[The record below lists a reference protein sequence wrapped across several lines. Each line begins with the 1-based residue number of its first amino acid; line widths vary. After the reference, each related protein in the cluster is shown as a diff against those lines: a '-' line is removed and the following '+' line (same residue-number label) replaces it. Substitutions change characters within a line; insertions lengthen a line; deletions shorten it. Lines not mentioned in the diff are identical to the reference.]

1 MTLLRTRF
9 GIVCLVAG
17 VAILW
22 AAACGGEDPAPTP
35 APTNTPAPTAT
46 AIPTPEPTA
55 TPTPEPTATPT
66 PEPTATPTPE
76 PTATPTPEAMPEPE
90 PTEEAPSPSEEKM
103 EEDADKME
111 EDSDKMSAEEEAP
124 LATAAASLVGS
135 WKGGMLA
142 MGLQIP
148 FTIDFALEGDVL
160 TGLMSVPAQGVENAP
175 LTDITLENGML
186 LIQDAES
193 GMVLDAEY
201 DGVQIKGTFSVQDF
215 QFGFTMTRA
224 E

>member
-9 GIVCLVAG
+9 GILCVVAG
-17 VAILW
+17 LAIIW
-22 AAACGGEDPAPTP
+22 AAACGGEEPAPTP

-66 PEPTATPTPE
+66 PE
-76 PTATPTPEAMPEPE
+76 AMPEPE
-90 PTEEAPSPSEEKM
+90 STEADPTPSAEMMDEDAEKM
-103 EEDADKME
+103 SGDAEVME
-111 EDSDKMSAEEEAP
+111 EEEAP
-124 LATAAASLVGS
+124 LATDAASLVGS

-148 FTIDFALEGDVL
+148 FTIDFALDGDVL

-175 LTDITLENGML
+175 LTDITLEAGML
-186 LIQDAES
+186 LIKDEES

>member
-1 MTLLRTRF
+1 
-9 GIVCLVAG
+9 
-17 VAILW
+17 
-22 AAACGGEDPAPTP
+22 
-35 APTNTPAPTAT
+35 
-46 AIPTPEPTA
+46 
-55 TPTPEPTATPT
+55 
-66 PEPTATPTPE
+66 
-76 PTATPTPEAMPEPE
+76 MPEPE
-90 PTEEAPSPSEEKM
+90 PTEAAPTPSAEMMDEDTEKM
-103 EEDADKME
+103 PEE
-111 EDSDKMSAEEEAP
+111 EEEAP
-124 LATAAASLVGS
+124 LATDAASLVGS
-135 WKGGMLA
+135 WEGGMLA

-148 FTIDFALEGDVL
+148 FTIEFALEGDVL

-175 LTDITLENGML
+175 LTDISLEAGML

>member
-1 MTLLRTRF
+1 MTLMRTRF
-9 GIVCLVAG
+9 WILCLGAG
-17 VAILW
+17 AAILW
-22 AAACGGEDPAPTP
+22 SAACGGEEPVPTP
-35 APTNTPAPTAT
+35 APTNTPDPTAT
-46 AIPTPEPTA
+46 ATPTPEPPATPTPEPTS

-66 PEPTATPTPE
+66 PEPTPE
-76 PTATPTPEAMPEPE
+76 PTATPAPEAMPEPE
-90 PTEEAPSPSEEKM
+90 PTEAAPTPSAEMMDEDTEKM
-103 EEDADKME
+103 SE
-111 EDSDKMSAEEEAP
+111 EEEAP
-124 LATAAASLVGS
+124 LATDAASLVGS

-148 FTIDFALEGDVL
+148 FTIEFALEGDVL

-175 LTDITLENGML
+175 LTDISLEAGML

>member
-1 MTLLRTRF
+1 MNLLRTRF
-9 GIVCLVAG
+9 GILCLVAG

-22 AAACGGEDPAPTP
+22 SAACGGEEPAPTP
-35 APTNTPAPTAT
+35 APTNTPVPTAT
-46 AIPTPEPTA
+46 ATPTPEPTA

-90 PTEEAPSPSEEKM
+90 PTEAAPTPSAEVM
-103 EEDADKME
+103 DEDAAMMDE
-111 EDSDKMSAEEEAP
+111 EEEAP
-124 LATAAASLVGS
+124 LATDAASLVGS

-148 FTIDFALEGDVL
+148 FTIDFALEGDAL
-160 TGLMSVPAQGVENAP
+160 TGLISVPAQGVENAP
-175 LTDITLENGML
+175 LTDITLEAGML
-186 LIQDAES
+186 VIKDEES

>member
-1 MTLLRTRF
+1 M
-9 GIVCLVAG
+9 
-17 VAILW
+17 LW
-22 AAACGGEDPAPTP
+22 AAACGGEEPAPTP

-90 PTEEAPSPSEEKM
+90 PTEEAPTSSEEKM
-103 EEDADKME
+103 DGDGEKMDEDTDN
-111 EDSDKMSAEEEAP
+111 MSAEEEAP
-124 LATAAASLVGS
+124 LATDAASLVGS

-175 LTDITLENGML
+175 LTDITLEGGML

>member
-9 GIVCLVAG
+9 GILCLVAG

-22 AAACGGEDPAPTP
+22 SAACGGEEPVPTP

-66 PEPTATPTPE
+66 PEPTATPAPE

-90 PTEEAPSPSEEKM
+90 PTEAAPTPTAEM
-103 EEDADKME
+103 MMDEDAEMMDG
-111 EDSDKMSAEEEAP
+111 EEEAP
-124 LATAAASLVGS
+124 PATDAASLAGS

-175 LTDITLENGML
+175 LTDITLEAGML
-186 LIQDAES
+186 VIKDEES

>member
-103 EEDADKME
+103 EEDADKM
-111 EDSDKMSAEEEAP
+111 SAEEEAP
-124 LATAAASLVGS
+124 LATDAASLVGS

>member
-9 GIVCLVAG
+9 WILCLFAG
-17 VAILW
+17 AAILW
-22 AAACGGEDPAPTP
+22 SAACGGEEPAPTP
-35 APTNTPAPTAT
+35 APTSTPSPTAT
-46 AIPTPEPTA
+46 STPAPEPTA
-55 TPTPEPTATPT
+55 TPTPEPTPTPT

-90 PTEEAPSPSEEKM
+90 PTEEAPTPSAEMMDEDAEKM
-103 EEDADKME
+103 P
-111 EDSDKMSAEEEAP
+111 EEEEPA
-124 LATAAASLVGS
+124 LATDAASLVGS

-148 FTIDFALEGDVL
+148 FTIEFALEGDVL

-175 LTDITLENGML
+175 LTDISLESGML

-201 DGVQIKGTFSVQDF
+201 DGVQIEGTFSVQDF

>member
-9 GIVCLVAG
+9 GILCVVAG
-17 VAILW
+17 LAILW
-22 AAACGGEDPAPTP
+22 AAACGGEEPAPTP

-90 PTEEAPSPSEEKM
+90 STEADPTPSAEMMDEDAEM
-103 EEDADKME
+103 MDEDADKME
-111 EDSDKMSAEEEAP
+111 GEEAP
-124 LATAAASLVGS
+124 LATDAASLVGS

-148 FTIDFALEGDVL
+148 FTIEFALEGDVL

-175 LTDITLENGML
+175 LTDITLEAGML
-186 LIQDAES
+186 LIKDEES

-201 DGVQIKGTFSVQDF
+201 DGVEIKGTFSVQDF

>member
-1 MTLLRTRF
+1 MEKES
-9 GIVCLVAG
+9 INP
-17 VAILW
+17 
-22 AAACGGEDPAPTP
+22 DPTTPT
-35 APTNTPAPTAT
+35 
-46 AIPTPEPTA
+46 TPETGQYAA
-55 TPTPEPTATPT
+55 TTEPTATPT

-90 PTEEAPSPSEEKM
+90 PTEAAPTPTAEM
-103 EEDADKME
+103 MMDEDAEMMDG
-111 EDSDKMSAEEEAP
+111 EEEAP
-124 LATAAASLVGS
+124 PATNAASLAGS

-175 LTDITLENGML
+175 LTDITLEAGML
-186 LIQDAES
+186 VIKDEES

>member
-9 GIVCLVAG
+9 GILCLVAG

-22 AAACGGEDPAPTP
+22 SAACGGEEPVPTP

-66 PEPTATPTPE
+66 PE
-76 PTATPTPEAMPEPE
+76 AMPEPE
-90 PTEEAPSPSEEKM
+90 PTEAAPTPTAEM
-103 EEDADKME
+103 MMDEDAEMMDG
-111 EDSDKMSAEEEAP
+111 EEEAP
-124 LATAAASLVGS
+124 AATDAASLAGS

-175 LTDITLENGML
+175 LTDITLEAGML
-186 LIQDAES
+186 VIKDEES

>member
-66 PEPTATPTPE
+66 PEAMPDPEPTATPTPE

-103 EEDADKME
+103 EEDADKM
-111 EDSDKMSAEEEAP
+111 SAEEEAP
-124 LATAAASLVGS
+124 LATDAASLVGS